1 MFCGALRTRY
11 PIDAMQSSQ
20 MSMINRTGILI
31 STAYES
37 LNNPMTQE
45 VEYAEKVLDGV
56 IEDDTLFALLYK
68 PDNPKDW
75 LSDKSLLEAN
85 PLCFEVP
92 ENLEYLKKQRTMAI
106 EMPEAKKNFLTK
118 HMNIFTDGDD
128 SEVYIPMEDFRKC
141 AIKNYDWRGRDVYVG
156 VDLS

>member
-1 MFCGALRTRY
+1 MRKANVWVADEVGALRTRY

-68 PDNPKDW
+68 PDDSKDW

-118 HMNIFTDGDD
+118 Q
-128 SEVYIPMEDFRKC
+128 
-141 AIKNYDWRGRDVYVG
+141 
-156 VDLS
+156 LSVLIVVVRQIIIARRRHLVKVVSLLLQKFL